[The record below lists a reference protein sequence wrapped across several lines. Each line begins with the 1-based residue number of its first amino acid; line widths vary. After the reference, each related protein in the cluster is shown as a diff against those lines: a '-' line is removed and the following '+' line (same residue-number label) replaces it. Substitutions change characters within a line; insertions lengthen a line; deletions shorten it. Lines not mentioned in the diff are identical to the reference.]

1 MPLGRAEH
9 GKNRVTEKLI
19 DGALVIE
26 NDAGHLLKVAIEQ
39 RHNLGRWQVLR
50 QACEPA
56 NIRHHDGDL
65 AQVTAEFQPLGRF
78 Q

>member
-39 RHNLGRWQVLR
+39 RHDLGRWQLLR
-50 QACEPA
+50 RHIAVARLVRRRPA
-56 NIRHHDGDL
+56 LQDSLTSSDPNRM
-65 AQVTAEFQPLGRF
+65 VV
-78 Q
+78 